1 MQTPNNDLKEH
12 LTRCRQIK
20 ISVIG
25 RKSGKTISIPVWF
38 VLEGEKLSLLPV
50 RGSDTQW
57 LQEPPQCARKCLD
70 TADIVRDGDITTVS
84 IPHSRNR
91 PGQRCE
97 PHLERLT
104 QSVDALSTTPD
115 KSRQVT
121 FDEMECPACGVRFQ
135 TAPPPAQ

>member
-50 RGSDTQW
+50 RGRDAWVGLSPDLKTITSEPW
-57 LQEPPQCARKCLD
+57 LVWQFF
-70 TADIVRDGDITTVS
+70 
-84 IPHSRNR
+84 N
-91 PGQRCE
+91 
-97 PHLERLT
+97 
-104 QSVDALSTTPD
+104 
-115 KSRQVT
+115 
-121 FDEMECPACGVRFQ
+121 
-135 TAPPPAQ
+135 